1 LKEGNE
7 DEFVDFWTEITNK
20 DGIFG
25 PAVITAE
32 RVVSR
37 YRF

>member
-7 DEFVDFWTEITNK
+7 DKFVDFWTEIADK

-32 RVVSR
+32 RL
-37 YRF
+37 